1 MIWVEAEPN
10 RTFIVTG
17 VPADQNVPEVSA
29 IAPLM
34 TTEASAP
41 GARVPVSVRVSGAP
55 GGPSAQANPL
65 PPETR
70 LQVAELHEGGAVPEF
85 VPANATWQVD
95 AVQEMALPPLF
106 LIETETAAGAELAEA
121 PAFREA
127 PTTATLELAVA
138 LLTRLYTEALTT
150 PPTPRTAAMMIKRS
164 ML

>member
-17 VPADQNVPEVSA
+17 VPADQKVPEVSA

-41 GARVPVSVRVSGAP
+41 GARVPVSVSVSGAP
-55 GGPSAQANPL
+55 AGPSAQTIPL

-70 LQVAELHEGGAVPEF
+70 LQVAELQEGRAVPEF
-85 VPANATWQVD
+85 VPAKATWQVD
-95 AVQEMALPPLF
+95 AVQEMVLPPLF
-106 LIETETAAGAELAEA
+106 LIETVTAAGAALAEA